1 MLKLKDL
8 KQQGLHLS
16 QLEAQE
22 IHSAIN
28 GVSQGHNPTG
38 IIFEKSVS
46 HPIAEKP
53 DLLKDYYAEVQ
64 RTNGK
69 LVKENSEVNAENI
82 ELRKSFEKSQADQI
96 EIEKSNSE
104 LSAKITEL
112 QNVNKEL
119 EYQLNEAKAIKVNG
133 DIPNEIIKGKPGR
146 KPNK

>member
-1 MLKLKDL
+1 MLRLKDL

-46 HPIAEKP
+46 QPI
-53 DLLKDYYAEVQ
+53 
-64 RTNGK
+64 
-69 LVKENSEVNAENI
+69 KENIDLSLQLKEARTLDAMPDKLAAHLTEFQQSDESNKLII
-82 ELRKSFEKSQADQI
+82 EPEQSV
-96 EIEKSNSE
+96 
-104 LSAKITEL
+104 KIK
-112 QNVNKEL
+112 N
-119 EYQLNEAKAIKVNG
+119 
-133 DIPNEIIKGKPGR
+133 KPGR